1 MDCAKSSNQQNNQI
15 SERIDTLK
23 REIHEKIAVNEGR
36 IVLGK
41 AINMGAAPIGL
52 GMAAGATVLGVD
64 AAVLG
69 GAGAL
74 VVGGIRLNIKYLK
87 FFPS

>member
-36 IVLGK
+36 ILLGK